1 MKFSLFAH
9 MERISPE
16 QDQKQLY
23 DEFIQLCKIADDG
36 GMHAVWTG
44 EHHGMN
50 FTIAPNPF
58 LSLIDVA
65 RHTRNVRLGTGTVI
79 APFWHPIR
87 LAGEAAMTDIITDGR
102 LDLGIARGAYS
113 YEYERMMPGM
123 DAWEAGQ
130 RMRELIPA
138 VKQLWQGDYAHD
150 GEFHQFPKTTSSPL
164 PLQPGGPP
172 IWVAA
177 RDPNSHEFA
186 VSSGC
191 NVQVT
196 PLWNGDDEVIDLMA
210 KFNAACAKFPDM
222 PRPKIML
229 LRHTYVAED
238 QNDVKQVA
246 IELNRF
252 YCYFGA
258 WFMNK
263 RDVTQGLIAPLS
275 DAEIAEHPF
284 YSPQNMERDLVI
296 GTADTVIDRLRRS
309 EELGYDEYSFWI
321 DSSMPFERKKASLER
336 FIKDVMPAFQ

>member
-9 MERISPE
+9 MERISPD
-16 QDQKQLY
+16 QDEKQLY
-23 DEFIQLCKIADDG
+23 EEFVELCKIADKG

-50 FTIAPNPF
+50 FTISPNPF
-58 LSLIDVA
+58 LNLVDIA
-65 RHTRNVRLGTGTVI
+65 RQTENVRLGTGTVI

-113 YEYERMMPGM
+113 FEYERLMPGM

-138 VKQLWQGDYAHD
+138 VKGLWQGDYEQE
-150 GEFHQFPKTTSSPL
+150 GEFHSFAKTTSSPK
-164 PLQPGGPP
+164 PVQQDGPP

-186 VSSGC
+186 VSNGC

-196 PLWNGDDEVIDLMA
+196 PLWKGDEEITELME
-210 KFNAACAKFPDM
+210 KFNSACAKFPEI

-229 LRHTYVAED
+229 LLHTYVAD
-238 QNDVKQVA
+238 SPDDVQVA
-246 IELNRF
+246 TEELNRF

-263 RDVTQGLIAPLS
+263 RDIEQGLIAPLS
-275 DAEIAEHPF
+275 QEEIDAHPF
-284 YSPQNMERDLVI
+284 YSPEAMKRDLVI
-296 GTADTVIDRLRRS
+296 GEPATVIERLKKY
-309 EELGYDEYSFWI
+309 EALGYDEFSFWI
-321 DSSMPFERKKASLER
+321 DSSMSFERKKASLER
-336 FIKDVMPAFQ
+336 FISDVMPAFH